1 MIDYYCK
8 QKSIQMIF
16 THTWENETIFHEAY
30 VTDEKFFNVAIRQVT
45 EGGDPLEDFVDYDP
59 IHGAS
64 DDQLSEI
71 CNDIYDFLLLGSLN
85 A

>member
-1 MIDYYCK
+1 MLKQYCK
-8 QKSIQMIF
+8 QKSIKIIF
-16 THTWENETIFHEAY
+16 THTYEDETIFHEAY
-30 VTDEKFFNVAIRQVT
+30 VTNDKVFNVAIREVT
-45 EGGDPLEDFVDYDP
+45 EGGDPMEDFVDYDP

-71 CNDIYDFLLLGSLN
+71 CNDIYDYLLLGSLN